1 MACTGRTGGLPA
13 FRPDDAD
20 AFLRV
25 ARDMSRNGDCATGP
39 GRSRSDDNNAT
50 GTDKRRMMESSA
62 LSNKSASPPETDGR
76 SLSEVA
82 YDTLIERIMNLS
94 LKPGQMINERLLSID
109 MNISRTPVREALT
122 RLESEGLVTRYNG
135 RLITIRNFSFHEI
148 VCIFHVRK
156 LLETDAARLAASRIS
171 DETLEKLEGLFSDQ
185 MGRPVPELGNH
196 WDADDLLHGD
206 IAEATGNATL
216 AEMIR
221 NLRRKTRIFS
231 IKRMPERFVPGSREH
246 LDIIE
251 ALRKRDPEAA
261 AAAME
266 RHLENSKQSILNV
279 MSTF

>member
-1 MACTGRTGGLPA
+1 MI
-13 FRPDDAD
+13 
-20 AFLRV
+20 
-25 ARDMSRNGDCATGP
+25 
-39 GRSRSDDNNAT
+39 
-50 GTDKRRMMESSA
+50 ESSA
-62 LSNKSASPPETDGR
+62 LSNKSATSPEADGR

-135 RLITIRNFSFHEI
+135 RLITIRNFSIHEI
-148 VCIFHVRK
+148 VCIFYVRK

-171 DETLEKLEGLFSDQ
+171 DETLERLENLFSDQ

-206 IAEATGNATL
+206 IAEASGNATL
-216 AEMIR
+216 AEMVK
-221 NLRRKTRIFS
+221 NLRRKTRIFG
-231 IKRMPERFVPGSREH
+231 IRRMPERFVPGSREH